1 MPKKL
6 LKVEPEVKN
15 SMSVKEYSE
24 NKIES
29 DLRKTEKKILNL
41 EYIINNHDQ
50 ELKQKKEELDLTKQ
64 EFERLKFVKNNLH
77 LCTC

>member
-6 LKVEPEVKN
+6 LKVDTEVKN
-15 SMSVKEYSE
+15 PISVREYSE

-29 DLRKTEKKILNL
+29 DLKKCEKKIESI
-41 EYIINNHDQ
+41 EYEINNHDNVM
-50 ELKQKKEELDLTKQ
+50 KSKKEELHHLKDEL
-64 EFERLKFVKNNLH
+64 ERLKFVKNNLH